1 MRRFAK
7 NIGLMMLALATWVA
21 GMNSLQVRRMKAS
34 IPDGKTTLV
43 IGDSHSTGFKDS
55 NLLNLS
61 VPGEP
66 LPIQVGK
73 ALIALDEVP
82 FDYVIC
88 AVGPQTASS
97 EPLRLMNNELNWVS
111 GHQGQ
116 ISLIAWAE
124 PQVFTLTSSKTSC
137 TGLLN
142 IFNWNKGVE
151 LNNRFQDQGTSS
163 DLSEAR
169 TTKRLQQH
177 DVLKSNWYCDAI
189 RFYKT
194 LSLIADACHK
204 SGTTLHLIETP
215 YHQSYRSQ
223 IQPDDYAKFKSDI
236 TTFCLGHEYVSYSDF
251 SNSNYPDD
259 HFSDADH
266 LNQRGF
272 QRFMR
277 EEFQSLLN

>member
-7 NIGLMMLALATWVA
+7 NIALMMLALTSWVT
-21 GMNSLQVRRMKAS
+21 GMNIVMIEDLKNS
-34 IPDGKTTLV
+34 IPRDKTILV

-88 AVGPQTASS
+88 TVGPQTASS
-97 EPLRLMNNELNWVS
+97 EPLRLMNNERNWVS

-116 ISLIAWAE
+116 ISLIAWTK
-124 PQVFTLTSSKTSC
+124 PQILALTSIKTSFR
-137 TGLLN
+137 GLLN
-142 IFNWNKGVE
+142 ILNWNKGLTLE
-151 LNNRFQDQGTSS
+151 NRFNDHGSS
-163 DLSEAR
+163 TDLSGMR
-169 TTKRLQQH
+169 TTERLQQQ
-177 DVLKSNWYCDAI
+177 DILKQTWYCDGI
-189 RFYKT
+189 RFSKS
-194 LSLIADACHK
+194 LSLLAEACNE
-204 SGTTLHLIETP
+204 SGTELLLIETP
-215 YHQSYRSQ
+215 CHHSYRSQ

-236 TTFCLGHEYVSYSDF
+236 TTFCLGHDHVSYTDF
-251 SNSNYPDD
+251 SNSNYPDN
-259 HFSDADH
+259 HFRDADH

-272 QRFMR
+272 QRFMH
-277 EEFQSLLN
+277 EEFQTLLN